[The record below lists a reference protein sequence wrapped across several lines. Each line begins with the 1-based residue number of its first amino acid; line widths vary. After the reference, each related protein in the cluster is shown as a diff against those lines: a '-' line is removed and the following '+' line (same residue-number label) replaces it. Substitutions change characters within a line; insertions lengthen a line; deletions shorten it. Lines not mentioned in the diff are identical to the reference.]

1 MTHPPQLPHPD
12 LVAIVLTMD
21 EAPEIAA
28 CVRSLAAWC
37 PRILVLDSGSRDG
50 TVAIARAMGAGV
62 CTRPFDDYASQ
73 RQAALDM
80 VAAEWVL
87 FVDADERVPR
97 ALGEEILAVVR
108 DGCHEDDLAAARIP
122 RSNIIME
129 HAMQAGGFHPDFQI
143 RLLRRGRVSYQEAA
157 RVHEEARVD
166 GRVVS
171 LAEPLLHYN
180 YASWQEFHGR
190 QRTYARLAALD
201 TEPAPGLPLLR
212 ILSRGWHTFR
222 WRFVHLEGWRDGPLG
237 LWLAL
242 WLAWYYGC
250 LPVLLALL
258 RPAREAPSG

>member
-1 MTHPPQLPHPD
+1 MTRRTQLPSPD
-12 LVAIVLTMD
+12 LVAVVLTLD
-21 EAPEIAA
+21 EAPEIGA
-28 CVRSLAAWC
+28 CIRSLATWC

-50 TVAIARAMGAGV
+50 TVAIAGAMGAGV
-62 CTRPFDDYASQ
+62 CARPFDDYASQ

-87 FVDADERVPR
+87 FVDADERVSR
-97 ALGEEILAVVR
+97 ALGEEILAVVQEGR
-108 DGCHEDDLAAARIP
+108 TEDNLAAARIP
-122 RSNIIME
+122 RVNIIME
-129 HAMQAGGFHPDFQI
+129 HAMQAGGFHPDFQL
-143 RLLRRGRVSYQEAA
+143 RLLRRDRVSYKESA

-180 YASWQEFHGR
+180 YASRQEFHGR
-190 QRTYARLAALD
+190 QRAYARLTALD
-201 TEPAPGLPLLR
+201 AEPASGMPLLR
-212 ILSRGWHTFR
+212 ILSRGWHAFR

-258 RPAREAPSG
+258 RPTRAGPSA

>member
-1 MTHPPQLPHPD
+1 MTRPTPLPSPD
-12 LVAIVLTMD
+12 LVAIILTLD
-21 EAPEIAA
+21 EAPEIGA
-28 CVRSLAAWC
+28 CIRSLADWC

-50 TVAIARAMGAGV
+50 TVAIANAMGAAV

-87 FVDADERVPR
+87 FVDADERIPR
-97 ALGEEILAVVR
+97 ALGEEILAVVQ
-108 DGCHEDDLAAARIP
+108 DGCDEDNLAAARIP

-129 HAMQAGGFHPDFQI
+129 HAMQAGGFHPDFQL
-143 RLLRRGRVSYQEAA
+143 RLLRRGRVSYKESAK
-157 RVHEEARVD
+157 VHEEARVD

-171 LAEPLLHYN
+171 LSEPLLHFN

-190 QRTYARLAALD
+190 QWAYARLAALEA
-201 TEPAPGLPLLR
+201 EPASGMPLLR
-212 ILSRGWHTFR
+212 ILSQGWHAFR

-237 LWLAL
+237 LALAL

-250 LPVLLALL
+250 LPVLLALIQPN
-258 RPAREAPSG
+258 RAAPSA

>member
-1 MTHPPQLPHPD
+1 MTRPKKLPPPD
-12 LVAIVLTMD
+12 LVAVVLTLD
-21 EAPEIAA
+21 EASEIAA
-28 CVRSLAAWC
+28 CIRSLAAWC

-50 TVAIARAMGAGV
+50 TMAIAGAMGASV
-62 CTRPFDDYASQ
+62 CARPFDDYASQ

-87 FVDADERVPR
+87 FVDADERIPH

-108 DGCHEDDLAAARIP
+108 VGGDEDDLAAARIP

-129 HAMQAGGFHPDFQI
+129 HTMQAGGFHPDFQL
-143 RLLRRGRVSYQEAA
+143 RLLRRGRVSYKDAA
-157 RVHEEARVD
+157 KVHEEARVD

-180 YASWQEFHGR
+180 YASWQEFHSR
-190 QRTYARLAALD
+190 QRVYVRLAALD
-201 TEPAPGLPLLR
+201 AEPVPGSPLLR
-212 ILSRGWHTFR
+212 ILSQGWHTFQ
-222 WRFVHLEGWRDGPLG
+222 WRFVQLEGWRDGPLG

-258 RPAREAPSG
+258 RPARETPPA